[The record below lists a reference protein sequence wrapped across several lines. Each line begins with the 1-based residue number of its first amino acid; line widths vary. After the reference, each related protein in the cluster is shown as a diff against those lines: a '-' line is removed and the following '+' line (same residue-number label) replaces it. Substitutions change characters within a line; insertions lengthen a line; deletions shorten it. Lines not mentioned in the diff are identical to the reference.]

1 MGEPT
6 IAGTVL
12 NRDSIPARSR
22 TMAALLTV
30 NSAIGGIA
38 WPGIPAANGANL
50 LAILFQLEQSQWWSP
65 EEMLRH
71 QRDQL
76 QALLGHART
85 HVPFYRERLRD
96 VGDLPA
102 DETWPEVWRR
112 IAPLTRAEIQ
122 AADAKG
128 SMITEALP
136 PGHGELREIYTSG
149 STGRPIRSVRT
160 QLWELM
166 WSAFTVR
173 DHLWHRRDF
182 HGTLATLRESGP
194 GKALYPEGTRAESW
208 GYSSATILKTGPMAG
223 LNITTPVEQQVEW
236 LRRQNPDYLLTHP
249 TVAHRLA
256 AYCRKHGIRL
266 PRLKQ
271 VITISENLKPEV
283 RSTVRGAWDVP
294 LVDIYSTREIGYI
307 ALQCPER
314 EHYHIQSEHVLAEVL
329 NEEGK
334 ACVSGEVGKLLVTSL
349 HNLAMPLIRYDI
361 GDYVEVGRPCPCGR
375 GLPVINRILGR
386 TQNMLVMP
394 SGERRWPLL
403 SSANIESMLE
413 IAPGI
418 RQYQFLQ
425 KAPDLIEL
433 RLAVARALAADEE
446 ARLGDWVRVKFGA
459 PFRVA
464 FVYVDEIPRS
474 AAGKFEDFVCEID
487 R

>member
-1 MGEPT
+1 MT
-6 IAGTVL
+6 IPI
-12 NRDSIPARSR
+12 S
-22 TMAALLTV
+22 V

-38 WPGIPAANGANL
+38 WPGIPAPNGASL
-50 LAILFQLEQSQWWSP
+50 LAILFQLEQSQWWAP
-65 EEMLRH
+65 QELLRR

-76 QALLGHART
+76 QALVGHSRT
-85 HVPFYRERLRD
+85 HVPFYRERLQD
-96 VGDLPA
+96 FGDLPA
-102 DETWPEVWRR
+102 DDTWPEAWRR

-122 AADAKG
+122 GADADET
-128 SMITEALP
+128 MITQVLP

-149 STGRPIRSVRT
+149 STGKPIRSVRT

-182 HGTLATLRESGP
+182 LGTFATLRESGE
-194 GKALYPEGTRAESW
+194 GKALYPDGILTESW
-208 GYSSATILKTGPMAG
+208 GYSSATIVKTGPMAS
-223 LNITTPVEQQVEW
+223 LNITTPVEQQAEW
-236 LRRQNPDYLLTHP
+236 LQRRGPDYLLTHP
-249 TVAHRLA
+249 SIAHRLA
-256 AYCRKHGIRL
+256 LHCREHGIEL

-271 VITISENLKPEV
+271 VITIAENLKPEV
-283 RSTVRGAWDVP
+283 RSAIRDIWGVS

-307 ALQCPER
+307 ALQCPEH

-329 NEEGK
+329 NEEGEP
-334 ACVSGEVGKLLVTSL
+334 CPPGEVGKLLVTSL

-361 GDYVEVGRPCPCGR
+361 GDFVEVGPPCPCGR
-375 GLPVINRILGR
+375 GLPVIKRILGR

-418 RQYQFLQ
+418 RQYQFVQ

-433 RLAVARALAADEE
+433 RLAGTGALSADEE
-446 ARLGDWVRVKFGA
+446 ARLGEWVRTKFGA
-459 PFRVA
+459 PFRLVFA
-464 FVYVDEIPRS
+464 YFDEIPRT
-474 AAGKFEDFVCEID
+474 AAGKFEDFLCEIES
-487 R
+487 